1 MLAYMAIPSTSSKP
15 PTPAPRIIAADQ
27 LNDGLVIKFDN
38 GQCGFYSDAYLFSML
53 GGSQVQNETL
63 VKW

>member
-1 MLAYMAIPSTSSKP
+1 MAIPSTSSKP
-15 PTPAPRIIAADQ
+15 LDPDSDPAPRIIAADR
-27 LNDGLVIKFDN
+27 LNDGLVIKFNN

-53 GGSQVQNETL
+53 GGSQVQNDTL